1 MANNSSL
8 YGDDTNSLGAS
19 PSNYTTLYSGGTT
32 PVPGGDNVVITG
44 TLTVNGCSIFTDCSA
59 FNLFPQNANTLNIG
73 LESTTLALGA
83 TTGVTTV
90 RNQLATADYSFPT
103 ADGTANQVLITNGAG
118 VLSFADVQ
126 SLDTNYNIQ
135 ADTATGGANL
145 TLVGSDST
153 TDSVKFANGAGVSIV
168 RTDANTITITNTGV
182 TSITGT
188 ANQVITSSSTGA
200 VTLSLPQDIAT
211 TSSPTFQNML
221 LNGSLTVNLDGTGSD
236 GVIYVNSSTGS
247 PQSTLRWNGAQ
258 WIFDDNVYIT
268 QTSATTNARIS
279 PLALTATS
287 SGTAA
292 VGIATSLDYVT
303 ESTYSGNLNSG
314 YISVRMDDNTAGSE
328 DFSMR
333 FGLKQNGTTYSTK
346 AILDSGGNLI
356 LDGGITVS
364 GSTSGS
370 STFNAPATGSTLTYT
385 LPGAAGAAST
395 VLTNDGS
402 GNLSWALP
410 GGGGS
415 TFGNITVAVV
425 DDNTI
430 STTTGNLFLTSAT
443 GVVEIT
449 NSLNVDSGTLFVDPT
464 NNRVGINTMA
474 PIQELTVN
482 AAGDGYCQIGME
494 NAERTWLVTNNDGD
508 NLISYSVVIP
518 SPFSVTNRFQF
529 DATGGDQWFN
539 SGKLGVNNNAP
550 AYELDVSGTGRFTND
565 LIVGTEIQINGA
577 TSGST
582 SLIQVDGSADVN
594 YYLPTAQGSAS
605 TVLTNDGSGN
615 LSWAATG
622 NPFDQS
628 LNTTDNV
635 LFNIVGATTEVDSP
649 LIYTDEIRSY
659 SISDVT
665 IKNGIA
671 DVWTFRADGYT
682 QFPSY
687 TFPYFDGTASQV
699 LLTDGAGNISFADRN
714 PFDQSLNITDN
725 VEFASVKTPT
735 IYTQTIRP
743 FDNTT
748 NQIGID
754 TTGTGTYQTGKAGL
768 FVEQSASIPNGI
780 AGFNINSNLWYFL
793 NDGRTQF
800 PNYIFPA
807 ADGAPNEVLTTNG
820 LGQISWAL
828 PGGGGSTFGNITVG
842 VVTDNT
848 ISTTTGD
855 LVLASATNIIDAT
868 TATFNAGAYTI
879 DSRGTIDSSSTTTTS
894 TSTVTLNNTTRNGLK
909 CLISVVDNVTS
920 ARHIVEALLLEQGTT
935 AYITTYAEMYSSAA
949 LATFSAV
956 ISAGNLTLQAT
967 PASANSTTFTVI
979 RTSID

>member
-1 MANNSSL
+1 MADNSSL
-8 YGDDTNSLGAS
+8 YGSTPPSGS
-19 PSNYTTLYSGGTT
+19 VSSSNYTTLYSGGNNF
-32 PVPGGDNVVITG
+32 VPSGDNVIISG
-44 TLTVNGCSIFTDCSA
+44 TLTVNGCSILTDCSA
-59 FNLFPQNANTLNIG
+59 FNLLPFNATTVSAFGAATAVSIG
-73 LESTTLALGA
+73 GA
-83 TTGVTTV
+83 TGVTTIQ
-90 RNQLATADYSFPT
+90 NQLSTGNYLFPL
-103 ADGTANQVLITNGAG
+103 ADGTANQILATDGSG
-118 VLSFADVQ
+118 VLYWADVQ
-126 SLDTNYNIQ
+126 TLDTNYTID
-135 ADTATGGANL
+135 ASATTGGANFNL
-145 TLVGSDST
+145 QGSDST
-153 TDSVKFANGAGVSIV
+153 TDTIKFANGSGVSVV
-168 RTDANTITITNTGV
+168 RTDANTITITNTDPGSAGV

-188 ANQVITSSSTGA
+188 ANQVIASSPTGA
-200 VTLSLPQDIAT
+200 VTLSLPQSIAT
-211 TSSPTFQNML
+211 TNSPTFQNML

-333 FGLKQNGTTYSTK
+333 FGLKQNGATYSTK

-415 TFGNITVAVV
+415 TFGNISIGVV
-425 DDNTI
+425 TDNTI
-430 STTTGNLFLTSAT
+430 ASTDTNGDIIIQPNGTGDVNISADTLFIGDGGSSAAITTNGSGGLYLNTNNF
-443 GVVEIT
+443 T
-449 NSLNVDSGTLFVDPT
+449 NSGQMFLEAGVNGDIVLAPYTGGLGQVKTYNDFVVNDTNLYVDTT
-464 NNRVGINTMA
+464 NNRVGINTA
-474 PIQELTVN
+474 SPLQELTVN

-494 NAERTWLVTNNDGD
+494 NTERTWLVTNNDGD
-508 NLISYSVVIP
+508 DLVSYSVVIP

-529 DATGGDQWFN
+529 DTVGGDQWFN
-539 SGKLGVNNNAP
+539 SGKLGVGTNAP
-550 AYELDVSGTGRFTND
+550 AHELDVQGTGSFSSNLIATGGFT
-565 LIVGTEIQINGA
+565 LNGA
-577 TSGST
+577 TSGSST
-582 SLIQVDGSADVN
+582 FSQTPTGSAIS
-594 YYLPTAQGSAS
+594 YLLPTAQGASS

-615 LSWAATG
+615 L
-622 NPFDQS
+622 
-628 LNTTDNV
+628 
-635 LFNIVGATTEVDSP
+635 
-649 LIYTDEIRSY
+649 
-659 SISDVT
+659 
-665 IKNGIA
+665 
-671 DVWTFRADGYT
+671 
-682 QFPSY
+682 
-687 TFPYFDGTASQV
+687 
-699 LLTDGAGNISFADRN
+699 
-714 PFDQSLNITDN
+714 
-725 VEFASVKTPT
+725 
-735 IYTQTIRP
+735 
-743 FDNTT
+743 
-748 NQIGID
+748 
-754 TTGTGTYQTGKAGL
+754 
-768 FVEQSASIPNGI
+768 
-780 AGFNINSNLWYFL
+780 
-793 NDGRTQF
+793 
-800 PNYIFPA
+800 
-807 ADGAPNEVLTTNG
+807 
-820 LGQISWAL
+820 SWAL
-828 PGGGGSTFGNITVG
+828 PGGGGSTFGNITIAVD
-842 VVTDNT
+842 TDNT

-855 LVLASATNIIDAT
+855 LVVTSATGIVEMGAIVNITGDYININSDNTYTNAAVRFGGSAEIVYTVATDNFEITKPIGNITIAQATDNTISTSTGDLVLASATNVIDAT
-868 TATFNAGAYTI
+868 TAIINADGYTI
-879 DSRGTIDSSSTTTTS
+879 DSRGTIDSSTLTTTS
-894 TSTVTLNNTTRNGLK
+894 TATVTLNNTTRNGLK

-979 RTSID
+979 RTSIN